1 LRAAASASKLRW
13 RPAGTADGQQL
24 TLRHACRPITVPG
37 YLASDVHFE
46 NPDASGENDSP
57 RYATIYPAPL
67 HAYPRAASHTPPAPQ
82 IHPQLSQSFR
92 LAGMLVAKDS

>member
-1 LRAAASASKLRW
+1 MRAAASASKLRW

-46 NPDASGENDSP
+46 NPYASGENDSP
-57 RYATIYPAPL
+57 RYATIYPAPSTPTPGQP
-67 HAYPRAASHTPPAPQ
+67 ATPRPHRRSTP
-82 IHPQLSQSFR
+82 S
-92 LAGMLVAKDS
+92 